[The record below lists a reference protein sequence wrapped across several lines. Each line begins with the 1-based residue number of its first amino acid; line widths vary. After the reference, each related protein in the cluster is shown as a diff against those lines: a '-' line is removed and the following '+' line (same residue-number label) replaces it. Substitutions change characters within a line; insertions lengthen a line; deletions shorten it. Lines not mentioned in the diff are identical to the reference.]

1 MTAKLGSAV
10 SQKVIDRINAPGGLN
25 ALLAALTAGDGLLAA
40 PVEPEQVRGQNVA
53 PDVLERSSTVRYP
66 AVQVYCEKIVNDLSE
81 KFRQFSGK
89 IQMAIELRHSQDKLN
104 GLQDAVELYVDSITQ
119 MLDSARGDWGDGM
132 FYAGGY
138 EVTVGALKQGG
149 KNFMQTAK
157 ITFQIG
163 VSRN

>member
-1 MTAKLGSAV
+1 MTARLGSAV
-10 SQKVIDRINAPGGLN
+10 SQKVIDRINAPSGLN
-25 ALLAALTAGDGLLAA
+25 ALLAALTAADGLLAS

-53 PDVLERSSTVRYP
+53 PDVLERSSAVRYP

-81 KFRQFSGK
+81 KFRRFSGK

-119 MLDSARGDWGDGM
+119 ILDSARGDWGDGM

-138 EVTVGALKQGG
+138 EVTVGGLKQGG